1 MKQTLSF
8 LLVFIGIQFA
18 GSAIVQALWKLT
30 TGSSDLTALM
40 LIVSTAVVSLL
51 TIMIFLWARW
61 AEVSP
66 NWLRTRPWMT
76 LFWSCIAAFGA
87 IIPAIWLQ
95 EQMPEL
101 PNFVEQQFDMIL
113 GTRWGYLTVGLLAPL
128 AEEIVFRGAILRA
141 LLTHQSAAGNKL
153 SPSTAIVAS
162 AVIFAAIHFNP
173 AQLPHAFLVG
183 LLLGWMYYRTNSI
196 LPGVAF
202 HWVNNSVAY
211 VLYNIFPDPD
221 LKLADLF
228 PGSPFYPLMAVGFSL
243 IILLPALFQL
253 HVWMKKE

>member
-1 MKQTLSF
+1 
-8 LLVFIGIQFA
+8 
-18 GSAIVQALWKLT
+18 
-30 TGSSDLTALM
+30 
-40 LIVSTAVVSLL
+40 
-51 TIMIFLWARW
+51 
-61 AEVSP
+61 
-66 NWLRTRPWMT
+66 MT

-162 AVIFAAIHFNP
+162 AVIFAVIHFNP